1 MMKSKR
7 IVALCAFSIACLAFA
22 ACGKIS
28 EKEVEAFEGVED
40 FHLALNAET
49 PDYLEGVT
57 IKFDDGSVGVPT
69 VDASKVKLGE
79 VGKYE
84 IKYLYE
90 SFERTAEVYVYGT
103 PVFKAGEAVVTD
115 AYTLEY
121 TVAQAEA
128 DKSLFGMVK
137 AYDSFGAP
145 LQISA
150 GEDSENFT
158 GDAGEFSVK
167 LSAVDRVGNRASV
180 SYGAKVYGSPVF
192 KAGPTAVQNGATLTC
207 GYKEAKENASFSGLV
222 KAFDTFGEE
231 LEVTLKGG
239 SEAFDGSYGQFDV
252 TYQTKDL
259 LNNEAEIVVKVKVT
273 EDELTPTAEN
283 ISFDLAD
290 ENAVCNVEL
299 KGAEDFELYV
309 GEERVLSSKYELTSD
324 GVELDGNWLKD
335 LADGTVV
342 RLETEHGYCEFTVS
356 IKEEKPFNFTLS
368 GMNNYMFRMAEDAVI
383 NKLPA
388 VKGHQD
394 FALSYKVCRENGSDV
409 NSYRIDVSEQGIA
422 VTQADGS
429 KLTRGRYAL
438 TVSAA
443 KGERKEEKTVVFSV
457 LDDKEYYKVFASGD
471 NEQAGDK
478 FLYHRGACSLLFEE
492 LDATTYGVSG
502 AYKYKVAAGFNT
514 WDKRL
519 QFLPELYTGGLQL
532 KNYNKLTFD
541 LFVTEGNPSFPFCI
555 VNEQY
560 LPFGIN
566 EKATGSA
573 VDKAA
578 VEANVWYT
586 VTVDLSGVNKADK
599 ELVLCLADETDA
611 ACAML
616 LRNFVFDDNLCSYAS
631 GGTITDASRF
641 SKTDAN
647 VDLGVVNLDNN
658 VYGSPAALRYL
669 SKAGDTDGAKLEF
682 NTSLIGQGKYNLGNY
697 LTYSFE
703 MYIVKNIPQQMSFG
717 FDKGGFNM
725 PSMFADG
732 GVKDA
737 DGRAVGA
744 VSELTAEKWYK
755 ITLDISGVTDSAF
768 LSMYFVANGS
778 ENVELYLRNFSFKG
792 IDLRGDSAEDVKYFQ
807 YDGGSAMT
815 YDAEAN
821 ALRFTNTGEAS
832 TWDSR
837 LQFLSDLYKTS
848 FNMNKFSTVTFDIFV
863 ESGRPSFPFYL
874 FADQYR
880 QMAFTDSATGEAV
893 EKTNVTNGKWY
904 TVSLEVGFVSEDGKE
919 LFICFN
925 DKDKNDP
932 ALSVLLKNFTF
943 IKK

>member
-1 MMKSKR
+1 M
-7 IVALCAFSIACLAFA
+7 
-22 ACGKIS
+22 
-28 EKEVEAFEGVED
+28 
-40 FHLALNAET
+40 
-49 PDYLEGVT
+49 T

-158 GDAGEFSVK
+158 GDAGEFSRK
-167 LSAVDRVGNRASV
+167 TFRG
-180 SYGAKVYGSPVF
+180 GSGRKSCLCF
-192 KAGPTAVQNGATLTC
+192 LWRESLRLARFQGRPTAVQNGATLTC

-283 ISFDLAD
+283 ISF
-290 ENAVCNVEL
+290 
-299 KGAEDFELYV
+299 
-309 GEERVLSSKYELTSD
+309 
-324 GVELDGNWLKD
+324 D

-502 AYKYKVAAGFNT
+502 AINT
-514 WDKRL
+514 KWPQVSIRGINVFSSSL
-519 QFLPELYTGGLQL
+519 SSIRGGLQL

-566 EKATGSA
+566 EKATGA
-573 VDKAA
+573 QWIRLPWKPT
-578 VEANVWYT
+578 Y
-586 VTVDLSGVNKADK
+586 
-599 ELVLCLADETDA
+599 
-611 ACAML
+611 
-616 LRNFVFDDNLCSYAS
+616 
-631 GGTITDASRF
+631 GTR
-641 SKTDAN
+641 
-647 VDLGVVNLDNN
+647 
-658 VYGSPAALRYL
+658 
-669 SKAGDTDGAKLEF
+669 
-682 NTSLIGQGKYNLGNY
+682 
-697 LTYSFE
+697 
-703 MYIVKNIPQQMSFG
+703 
-717 FDKGGFNM
+717 
-725 PSMFADG
+725 
-732 GVKDA
+732 
-737 DGRAVGA
+737 
-744 VSELTAEKWYK
+744 
-755 ITLDISGVTDSAF
+755 
-768 LSMYFVANGS
+768 
-778 ENVELYLRNFSFKG
+778 
-792 IDLRGDSAEDVKYFQ
+792 
-807 YDGGSAMT
+807 
-815 YDAEAN
+815 
-821 ALRFTNTGEAS
+821 
-832 TWDSR
+832 
-837 LQFLSDLYKTS
+837 
-848 FNMNKFSTVTFDIFV
+848 
-863 ESGRPSFPFYL
+863 
-874 FADQYR
+874 
-880 QMAFTDSATGEAV
+880 
-893 EKTNVTNGKWY
+893 
-904 TVSLEVGFVSEDGKE
+904 
-919 LFICFN
+919 
-925 DKDKNDP
+925 
-932 ALSVLLKNFTF
+932 
-943 IKK
+943 